1 MSFFRHAIPTTSTII
16 KNLIG
21 WWKLGDSQTSAAS
34 SFNNNNITLVNS
46 PTINLN
52 NSLSFNGSTQYG
64 SVAIDLSLYNKITL
78 CFWLNV
84 TNYIN
89 TARVGI
95 EYSTDYNSTD
105 GFVVTIDN
113 SSGTI
118 SASMHSVANGFYQ
131 LQPYIRMPVNETHF
145 YSIIFDRT
153 TGTAQGVF
161 LYIDGNLQTPTTLP
175 SPILGNLGTSTFNN
189 YTLYIMSRGGA
200 NSFGNGS
207 LNDLRIYSGSLT
219 QEEIKILYNLGPK

>member
-21 WWKLGDSQTSAAS
+21 WWKLGDSQTSAKS
-34 SFNNNNITLVNS
+34 SFNNNNITLTNS

-52 NSLSFNGSTQYG
+52 NSLLFNAASSQSGR
-64 SVAIDLSLYNKITL
+64 VAINLSSYNKITL

-84 TNYIN
+84 TSYDSN
-89 TARVGI
+89 ARVGL
-95 EYSTDYNSTD
+95 EYTADVNSTN
-105 GFVVTIDN
+105 GFLVLIDN
-113 SSGTI
+113 SVAQEI
-118 SASMHSVANGFYQ
+118 RPSMHCTSPAGYQ
-131 LQPYIRMPVNETHF
+131 ARYYARMPANETHF

-153 TGTAQGVF
+153 TGTLSGVS
-161 LYIDGNLQTPTTLP
+161 LYIDGNSQAA
-175 SPILGNLGTSTFNN
+175 TSTPFTDNFNSTN
-189 YTLYIMSRGGA
+189 FDNSTLFIMSR
-200 NSFGNGS
+200 NETSSYGNGA